1 MGRQIAA
8 VPDGF
13 RASGRRGRSCAA
25 AVGTRHRWRS
35 DAMRVVVRGA
45 GLTVTNRLMRTG
57 PEMVVVALSARI
69 GVR

>member
-1 MGRQIAA
+1 
-8 VPDGF
+8 
-13 RASGRRGRSCAA
+13 
-25 AVGTRHRWRS
+25 
-35 DAMRVVVRGA
+35 MRVVVRGA